1 MVGNEGIGGIDVT
14 EITGNAANGTP
25 TWVDLGIP
33 DLRAAEEFYG
43 AVFGWEFEEGPPET
57 GRYTM
62 CLLRGQPVAAIMPN
76 PDPGANAFW
85 WNAYFAT
92 DDCDGAAKRIA
103 DAGGTVIME
112 PMDVMDSGRMVM
124 ALDPHGGQ
132 FGLWHGQ
139 AHTGARIRDEP
150 GSIVWTELETPDSKA
165 AAEFYGRVLERPV
178 ESMGVP
184 DFDYSTV
191 NVDGNP
197 VAGIWGVPDRS
208 TSRWVTYFAVE
219 DTDAAVA
226 AATAAGGTV
235 EKAAEDSPYGR
246 FAVLQDPF
254 GASFAV
260 MVPAEDPTS

>member
-1 MVGNEGIGGIDVT
+1 MT

-33 DLRAAEEFYG
+33 DLGRAEEFYG

-62 CLLRGQPVAAIMPN
+62 CLLRGHPVAAIMPN
-76 PDPGANAFW
+76 PDPGADTSW
-85 WNAYFAT
+85 WNTYFAT

-103 DAGGTVIME
+103 DAGGSVVME

-124 ALDPHGGQ
+124 ALDPHGAQ
-132 FGLWHGQ
+132 FGLWHGN
-139 AHTGARIRDEP
+139 AHSGTRFRDEP
-150 GSIVWTELETPDSKA
+150 GSLTWTELETPDSKA
-165 AAEFYGRVLERPV
+165 ATEFYGAVLQRPI
-178 ESMGVP
+178 ESMGIP

-197 VAGIWGVPDRS
+197 VAGIWGQPERS
-208 TSRWVTYFAVE
+208 SARWMTYFAVA
-219 DTDAAVA
+219 DADATVGVA
-226 AATAAGGTV
+226 TEAGGTV
-235 EKAAEDSPYGR
+235 ERPAQDSPYGR
-246 FAVLQDPF
+246 FAVLKDPF

-260 MVPAEDPTS
+260 MVLPENPPT